1 MYIDSEPFPLRS
13 CLHVFLWPFFL
24 YTLSLIIH
32 PLLLSLIWFEW
43 RGTKTRYKNIESR
56 EGPSF
61 HCQHGYCWNC
71 WFQNYCYRRIS
82 KRFVQTQN
90 QKFHCSLKKG
100 INKSD
105 SFPYSCFFLNVK
117 TLMRNLTTNKGV
129 LLHFLTQLKHF
140 NWAMK
145 LLPP

>member
-1 MYIDSEPFPLRS
+1 MEYYIFAIFYIIAGNIL
-13 CLHVFLWPFFL
+13 VFLLYILIQSLSLYAFVSMFFFGLSL

-32 PLLLSLIWFEW
+32 PLLWYLIWFEW

-117 TLMRNLTTNKGV
+117 TLMRN
-129 LLHFLTQLKHF
+129 F
-140 NWAMK
+140 NN
-145 LLPP
+145 